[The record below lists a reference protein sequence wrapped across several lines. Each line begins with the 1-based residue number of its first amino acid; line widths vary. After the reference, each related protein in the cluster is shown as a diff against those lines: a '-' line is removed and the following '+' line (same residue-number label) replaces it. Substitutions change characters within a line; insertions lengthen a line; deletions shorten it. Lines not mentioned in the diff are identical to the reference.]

1 MFIVL
6 KKVHVIIILA
16 VVLGVFCG
24 LFRICAKEPVSA
36 VPTDSSNVF
45 IIDPGH
51 GGMDSG
57 AVGTS
62 GVLEKDINLQVA
74 LKLKSLLEE
83 KGKTV
88 LMTRETDKSLH
99 TTNSKKI
106 RTQKRSDLE
115 YRKNMI
121 TANNGATFVSIHMN
135 KFEQSKYRGA
145 QVFYA
150 DNDKSRALGENIQKA
165 LREGID
171 DGNERVAKTIPSD
184 VFILKGVTS
193 PAVIVEC
200 GFLSNPD
207 EEKLLT
213 EDNYQNLLAQ
223 CILNGL
229 LY

>member
-6 KKVHVIIILA
+6 KKVHVFMILA
-16 VVLGVFCG
+16 VILAVFAG
-24 LFRICAKEPVSA
+24 LFRFCASEPTAA
-36 VPTDSSNVF
+36 VPVDSGNVF
-45 IIDPGH
+45 IIDAGH

-74 LKLKSLLEE
+74 QKLKSLLEE
-83 KGKTV
+83 NGKTV
-88 LMTRETDKSLH
+88 IMTRDTDKSLH
-99 TTNSKKI
+99 TTDSKKI

-115 YRKNMI
+115 YRKKMI
-121 TANNGATFVSIHMN
+121 EDNNGATFISIHMN
-135 KFEQSKYRGA
+135 KFEQSQYRGA

-150 DNDKSRALGENIQKA
+150 NNEKSRILGENIQKA

-171 DGNERVAKTIPSD
+171 DGNERVAKTIPDD
-184 VFILKGVTS
+184 VYILKGVTS

-207 EEKLLT
+207 EEKLLAD
-213 EDNYQNLLAQ
+213 ENYQKLLAQ